1 MKSAHPQ
8 AREAHLELARR
19 YDKVANLAAER
30 VPQTTAQLRSSDNQ
44 LSVAPIS
51 SANLSGRA
59 DS

>member
-19 YDKVANLAAER
+19 YDKVANLTAVRA
-30 VPQTTAQLRSSDNQ
+30 PQITAQLRSSDNQ
-44 LSVAPIS
+44 LSVAPIRP
-51 SANLSGRA
+51 ANLSGRA